1 MEWKAGF
8 TAEEATLFAFSI
20 EHYETLDA
28 AEESS
33 YEIAALKAEASD
45 EFEDQI
51 SAQLNYLQEPGVLGL
66 RDLYESLLLEIRI
79 LCGLENVSEDYIEW
93 TQLGLYEIVYKDAA
107 EKIVWP
113 EKCLITKQSLVIWFN
128 DFALWGCAARFR
140 KDQTVT
146 VSSDRFTSQ
155 FYFWHKLLTPEQAA
169 LSAVGHPS
177 RPRPVLSRWHTH
189 WQSFDEAHTR
199 LRDIQP
205 PKLMD
210 GDSALDHKVAVAKYQ
225 ENVRKYRWQLKNA
238 LAIYHE
244 LISQISLEANQ
255 DKDDENLPT
264 LEIATYSYSDKRKKT
279 LNPAGC
285 RIAKTNVFV
294 WYKSRGDLLSAHSLD
309 PAAIS
314 RYEEI
319 EQEEIEQEDKHEGFE
334 DDNADD
340 PTNYSTTVKLADVI
354 EKPLQTKTENRY
366 LEIIKALSVA
376 LVGTSTGQYYTDA
389 KNILND
395 FADKGIAAPITEK
408 TLAGYLRKADEP

>member
-8 TAEEATLFAFSI
+8 TAEEAALFAFRI

-51 SAQLNYLQEPGVLGL
+51 SAQLDYLQQPIVLGL

-79 LCGLENVSEDYIEW
+79 LCGLENVSEDYIES

-146 VSSDRFTSQ
+146 FSSARFRSQ
-155 FYFWHKLLTPEQAA
+155 VYFWHKLLTLEQAA
-169 LSAVGHPS
+169 LSAVEHPS
-177 RPRPVLSRWHTH
+177 RPRPVLSHWHIH
-189 WQSFDEAHTR
+189 WQSFDEAHTH

-205 PKLMD
+205 PEPVD
-210 GDSALDHKVAVAKYQ
+210 GDSALSHKVAVAKHQDRMRGMY
-225 ENVRKYRWQLKNA
+225 WQLKNA
-238 LAIYHE
+238 EAIYDE
-244 LISQISLEANQ
+244 LIKEISVIAASQ
-255 DKDDENLPT
+255 DKDDENLPI
-264 LEIATYSYSDKRKKT
+264 LEIATYSYSDKRKQT

-285 RIAKTNVFV
+285 RVAKSNICD
-294 WYKSRGDLLSAHSLD
+294 WYESRGDLVSAYKLD
-309 PAAIS
+309 PTAIS
-314 RYEEI
+314 HYEEI
-319 EQEEIEQEDKHEGFE
+319 EQEDEDEHEGFE
-334 DDNADD
+334 DGDIKQATSYPAKLQLAIDAHNHFYSATNTTHPMNAEIKAWLIDE
-340 PTNYSTTVKLADVI
+340 STKREANNSGRVTSMYGLSKINI
-354 EKPLQTKTENRY
+354 EQIVV
-366 LEIIKALSVA
+366 IIKP
-376 LVGTSTGQYYTDA
+376 D
-389 KNILND
+389 D
-395 FADKGIAAPITEK
+395 F
-408 TLAGYLRKADEP
+408 

>member
-8 TAEEATLFAFSI
+8 TAEEATLFAFRL

-51 SAQLNYLQEPGVLGL
+51 SAQLNYLQQPVVLGL

-79 LCGLENVSEDYIEW
+79 LCGLENVSEEYIES
-93 TQLGLYEIVYKDAA
+93 TQLDLYEIVYKDTA

-113 EKCLITKQSLVIWFN
+113 EKCLITKQSLGLWFN

-140 KDQTVT
+140 KDQAET

-155 FYFWHKLLTPEQAA
+155 NYFWHKLLTPEQAA
-169 LSAVGHPS
+169 LSAVEYPS
-177 RPRPVLSRWHTH
+177 RPRPVLSRWHIH

-205 PKLMD
+205 PELVD
-210 GDSALDHKVAVAKYQ
+210 GDSALSHKVAIAKHQDRMRGMY
-225 ENVRKYRWQLKNA
+225 WQLKNA
-238 LAIYHE
+238 EAIYDE
-244 LISQISLEANQ
+244 LIKEISVIAANQ
-255 DKDDENLPT
+255 DKDDENLPI

-285 RIAKTNVFV
+285 RIAKTNVFD
-294 WYKSRGDLLSAHSLD
+294 WYKSRGDLLSAHKLD

-319 EQEEIEQEDKHEGFE
+319 EQEDEHEGFE

-340 PTNYSTTVKLADVI
+340 STNYSTTVKLADVI

-408 TLAGYLRKADEP
+408 TLAGYLKKADEL